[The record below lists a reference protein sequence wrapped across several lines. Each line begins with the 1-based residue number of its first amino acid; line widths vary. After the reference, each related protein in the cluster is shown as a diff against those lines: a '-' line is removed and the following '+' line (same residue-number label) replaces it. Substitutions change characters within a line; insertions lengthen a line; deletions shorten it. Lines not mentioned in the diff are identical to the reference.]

1 MISKIDV
8 CNYKCFSKKESF
20 ELSRINLF
28 TGYNGR
34 GKSSIFQILLMLA
47 QGVKKNKDIKDLVI
61 NGSFVE
67 LDLYSDIVNDL
78 SNPIQICIEDSSSKI
93 KVDFRYKKNEDN
105 SRVGKICGL
114 IINEQNYFQKA
125 KELGGKGKSEA
136 SEEQLSSYPIN
147 DISKIFE
154 NFYYI
159 SADRLGPTKYEEKTE
174 LDVLNPIGQNG
185 QFRLNVLN
193 NKKDIC
199 DKISNDINIIMDS
212 NDKLKIVGEND
223 ENSVLSLVF
232 EKNER
237 NIKSINTGYGYSYI
251 LSIVVLL
258 NMVKEGVIFIEN
270 PEAHLH
276 PMAQSKLMNLV
287 AKTVEENEDVQIF
300 IETHSEHIINAFRL
314 ACAKKDNNIFKDDIS
329 IYFFDKDFSV
339 KKLQLLQNGQ
349 IPSWPKGFF
358 DQQANDLAEI
368 IKLGL

>member
-78 SNPIQICIEDSSSKI
+78 SNPLQICIEDSSSKI

-136 SEEQLSSYPIN
+136 SEEQLRN
-147 DISKIFE
+147 ISCILVTLLV
-154 NFYYI
+154 
-159 SADRLGPTKYEEKTE
+159 SQL
-174 LDVLNPIGQNG
+174 
-185 QFRLNVLN
+185 
-193 NKKDIC
+193 
-199 DKISNDINIIMDS
+199 
-212 NDKLKIVGEND
+212 
-223 ENSVLSLVF
+223 LVF
-232 EKNER
+232 TL
-237 NIKSINTGYGYSYI
+237 IK
-251 LSIVVLL
+251 
-258 NMVKEGVIFIEN
+258 F
-270 PEAHLH
+270 
-276 PMAQSKLMNLV
+276 
-287 AKTVEENEDVQIF
+287 
-300 IETHSEHIINAFRL
+300 
-314 ACAKKDNNIFKDDIS
+314 
-329 IYFFDKDFSV
+329 
-339 KKLQLLQNGQ
+339 LQ
-349 IPSWPKGFF
+349 
-358 DQQANDLAEI
+358 
-368 IKLGL
+368 